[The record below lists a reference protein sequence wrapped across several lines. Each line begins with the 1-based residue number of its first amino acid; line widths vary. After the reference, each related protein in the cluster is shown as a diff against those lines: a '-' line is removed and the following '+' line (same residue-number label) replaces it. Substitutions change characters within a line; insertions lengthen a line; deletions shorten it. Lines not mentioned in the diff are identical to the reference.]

1 MLYLNSFL
9 SFSSI
14 FSPYFYRHCQRKSC
28 QSGRRS
34 VPWPPVFKTCTW
46 LWPVL
51 LVSLDTGAA
60 TLGVEVSETVEPW
73 ESIVVSRMRK
83 TGFLD
88 VLLLGKLRG
97 IKHSRDTEEMSKRK
111 LFGNEKTHS
120 SFMEKIK
127 LFNPGDWVIFIEF
140 RNLDHDEKS
149 SVNELLFISIYE
161 NAN

>member
-1 MLYLNSFL
+1 MIGL
-9 SFSSI
+9 I
-14 FSPYFYRHCQRKSC
+14 FSLFHQFSVLYFYRRCQTKSC
-28 QSGRRS
+28 QSGKRS

-88 VLLLGKLRG
+88 VLLLGKLRR

-111 LFGNEKTHS
+111 LFGNEETHS

-127 LFNPGDWVIFIEF
+127 LFNPGDWVIFIKF

-149 SVNELLFISIYE
+149 SVNELIFIFIYE